1 MAQIWGI
8 GERKFGENFDRRIMI
23 LFNIMVKSIMLYG
36 VEIWGW
42 REWRE
47 VEALQERY
55 IRWILGLDK
64 CTPGYIVRE
73 EPTIEKI
80 SLEAGGRAI
89 RYQDRVKNES
99 ENAILKECRREMD
112 KIDRESTNW
121 GKTMEE
127 LYEAGGTSRWER
139 EAKEE
144 KGINTVEEWM
154 EKYKEKQLE
163 ERKNKIEKSVLA
175 KEYKRWKG
183 VGRAKYLGQKGKG
196 KRLKI

>member
-8 GERKFGENFDRRIMI
+8 GERKFGEDFDRRIMI

-36 VEIWGW
+36 VKIWGW

-47 VEALQERY
+47 IEALQERY
-55 IRWILGLDK
+55 IRWILGLDR

-112 KIDRESTNW
+112 KIEWESTNW
-121 GKTMEE
+121 EVKQWKSCMKQEE
-127 LYEAGGTSRWER
+127 RAVG
-139 EAKEE
+139 
-144 KGINTVEEWM
+144 
-154 EKYKEKQLE
+154 KEKL
-163 ERKNKIEKSVLA
+163 RKT
-175 KEYKRWKG
+175 KE
-183 VGRAKYLGQKGKG
+183 
-196 KRLKI
+196 

>member
-8 GERKFGENFDRRIMI
+8 GERKFGEDFDRRIMI

-36 VEIWGW
+36 EIWGW
-42 REWRE
+42 REQRE
-47 VEALQERY
+47 VEALQKRY
-55 IRWILGLDK
+55 IRWILGLDR

-89 RYQDRVKNES
+89 RYQDKVKNES

-112 KIDRESTNW
+112 KVEWESTNW
-121 GKTMEE
+121 SITMEE

-139 EAKEE
+139 EAKED
-144 KGINTVEEWM
+144 KGINTNKYWEEDSKR
-154 EKYKEKQLE
+154 ECRFYKH
-163 ERKNKIEKSVLA
+163 IIF
-175 KEYKRWKG
+175 
-183 VGRAKYLGQKGKG
+183 LGYC
-196 KRLKI
+196 INIINC